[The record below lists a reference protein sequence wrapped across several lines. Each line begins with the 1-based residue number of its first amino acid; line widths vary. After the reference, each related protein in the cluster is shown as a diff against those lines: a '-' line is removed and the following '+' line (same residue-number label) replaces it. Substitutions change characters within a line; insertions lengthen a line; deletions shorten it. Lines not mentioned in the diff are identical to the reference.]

1 MAGRPAKGLWGLP
14 VKPHTMQPAQLPRVR
29 SLALHPCSCSQAPRR
44 QDTDRAESWTLGAS
58 HPGAPHPPWMK
69 LLALDCV
76 RPAMMMKMTTP
87 TCTTVTTAGQE
98 HMCVLHVVN

>member
-1 MAGRPAKGLWGLP
+1 
-14 VKPHTMQPAQLPRVR
+14 MQPEQLPRAC

-44 QDTDRAESWTLGAS
+44 QGTDRAESWTWGAS
-58 HPGAPHPPWMK
+58 HPEAHPPWMK

-76 RPAMMMKMTTP
+76 KPAMMMKMTTP

-98 HMCVLHVVN
+98 HMRVLLVVS